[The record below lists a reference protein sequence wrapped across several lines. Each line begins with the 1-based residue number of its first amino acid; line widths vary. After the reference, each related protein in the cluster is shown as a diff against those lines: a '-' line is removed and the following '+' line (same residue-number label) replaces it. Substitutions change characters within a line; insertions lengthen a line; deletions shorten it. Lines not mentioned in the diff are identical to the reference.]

1 MMSDRLNIINTI
13 EKDGKF
19 STFARLLKSS
29 KAADLI
35 TGDGPFTVFAP
46 TNDAFGKVP
55 DAQMNSLQNQTD
67 QTDLAKLL
75 SYHIVPSKLFSSKL
89 GTRGLAATLSGAE
102 VTFSETDGL
111 KVNESGVQA
120 RNIEATNG
128 IIHALDTV
136 LTPPTEAIAAS
147 AAATASA
154 AAPMATAPAPA
165 PSPTP
170 VAATVTQPTAQAD
183 GHSDVAAVKTD
194 VAANGVAAM
203 PATAA
208 PSRPTNP
215 SSNLP

>member
-35 TGDGPFTVFAP
+35 TGAGPFTVFAP

-55 DAQMNSLQNQTD
+55 DAQMNSWQNQTD

-75 SYHIVPSKLFSSKL
+75 SYHIVPSKFFSSKL
-89 GTRGLAATLSGAE
+89 GTQGLAATLSGAE
-102 VTFSETDGL
+102 VTFSETNGL

-147 AAATASA
+147 AAAATASA

-165 PSPTP
+165 P

-183 GHSDVAAVKTD
+183 GHSDVAAVNTD
-194 VAANGVAAM
+194 VPANGVAAM
-203 PATAA
+203 PAPAA
-208 PSRPTNP
+208 GWRPTNP
-215 SSNLP
+215 TSNLP

>member
-1 MMSDRLNIINTI
+1 MSERLNIIDTI

-19 STFARLLKSS
+19 STFARMLKSS
-29 KAADLI
+29 KASDLI

-55 DAQMNSLQNQTD
+55 DAQMNTWLSATD
-67 QTDLAKLL
+67 QAKLAKIL

-89 GTRGLAATLSGAE
+89 GGQGTAMTLAGAE
-102 VTFSETDGL
+102 VTFSETDRL

-147 AAATASA
+147 AAAATASA
-154 AAPMATAPAPA
+154 AAPMATAP
-165 PSPTP
+165 TP
-170 VAATVTQPTAQAD
+170 VAAAVTPPTAQAD
-183 GHSDVAAVKTD
+183 GHSDVAAVNTD
-194 VAANGVAAM
+194 VAATASSATTAPAA
-203 PATAA
+203 A
-208 PSRPTNP
+208 SHPTSTP
-215 SSNLP
+215 HLV